1 MHFLTYYSADISQ
14 VIELDRGSRVFPS
27 TLNPFRF
34 TILSVVVAS
43 ALRLVPL
50 VPTADARPREEG
62 ALSCTMKRKHSSK
75 PIPLAPPAM
84 RSRKKARKVTT
95 QFHKLTRQRDQA
107 FEEGDVTRVQELTR
121 AIDEMGGRAEY
132 QRASQVSTS
141 FFSTSKWVLG
151 YLSRNGWI
159 HGRPLRNEGDRGEQ
173 PINDGDDA
181 LRDNGGEFQSG
192 TRNQQRK
199 RAERRPTRILEV
211 GAINLELSNAAKV
224 NASAHRQGIVVRAI
238 DLHAMHSEIEEADFL
253 EISVS
258 SRIENRY
265 DVIVCSMVL
274 NCVTSPTHR
283 GDMICRLYHFLS
295 PGGLCFLTIPRS
307 CLTLSP
313 HMNHSRFQEALQG
326 TGFELLET
334 KESPK
339 ISFFTCRRPENVN
352 SLSEATH
359 ADKISAFQRLNP
371 IRQGRKYTNDF
382 SVILNLESVV
392 GANLTFDE

>member
-1 MHFLTYYSADISQ
+1 
-14 VIELDRGSRVFPS
+14 
-27 TLNPFRF
+27 
-34 TILSVVVAS
+34 
-43 ALRLVPL
+43 
-50 VPTADARPREEG
+50 
-62 ALSCTMKRKHSSK
+62 MKRKHPAK

-84 RSRKKARKVTT
+84 RSRKQARKVTT

-107 FEEGDVTRVQELTR
+107 SEDGDETRVQALTR
-121 AIDEMGGRAEY
+121 AIDGMGGRAEY

-159 HGRPLRNEGDRGEQ
+159 HGRPLGRTEGDRCEQ
-173 PINDGDDA
+173 RINDADAA
-181 LRDNGGEFQSG
+181 LRDGEGESQRAV
-192 TRNQQRK
+192 RNRQKK

-211 GAINLELSNAAKV
+211 GAINLELTNAAKV
-224 NASAHRQGIVVRAI
+224 NASERSNGRGIVVRAI

-253 EISVS
+253 EIPVS
-258 SRIENRY
+258 SRVEDRY

-274 NCVTSPTHR
+274 NCVTSATRR
-283 GDMICRLYHFLS
+283 GDMICRLYHLLS

-313 HMNHSRFQEALQG
+313 YMNQTMFQDALKT
-326 TGFELLET
+326 TGFDLLET

-339 ISFFTCRRPENVN
+339 ISFYICRRPENVN
-352 SLSEATH
+352 SLSAATYVE
-359 ADKISAFQRLNP
+359 KISAFQQLNS

-382 SVILNLESVV
+382 SVVFSLESAV